1 MDMRMKTIYLAVA
14 SALALTAC
22 GGSSS
27 SSSSTPANS
36 SLTGILSDSY
46 VKGVTYSTSGGA
58 SGVTGTNGEFTYA
71 SGDTV
76 TFKIGQATLGS
87 VSMASTALSDLNG
100 NKVVRPKD
108 IAGVTDE
115 VDQKALAIAQVIQ
128 TAAGASTT
136 ATNIDVTANA
146 SKFTT
151 ADSVTSLAS
160 AATVLTGAGLA
171 PKSLANV
178 TTHLLNAPAKVK
190 SVTFTPTD
198 ITGLSDAN
206 RAIAYTTSTVNV
218 TYTDGTVKNY
228 PLSYVNLFNN
238 TDTGKTTD
246 GTAAAAVKTK
256 TGTVVNDAGGVP
268 FVPQTPDANSLMNI
282 GGTPYLVTHF
292 EYVNNDSIGAAALQA
307 GSAVAAANNW
317 YGKQPML
324 MTVAKLN
331 QSSTDGK
338 FTVDSIKQVDFSA
351 VNGLWI
357 PCAGSRSPWN
367 THLGSEEYEP
377 DARCEVDA
385 TYAALAGGS
394 CAAMEYTARMNA
406 FRSTYGEATASPYQ
420 YGRVPEVTVAAN
432 GTSTVE
438 KWYSLGRISREKI
451 QMFGDSRTAI
461 QGDDGTYTSL
471 TMFVADAP
479 GDLSAATLYAAKW
492 TQISADGTDGGEASL
507 NWIKLGHATHDEIKA
522 AVEAGV
528 TFNDLFQTSA
538 AADVA
543 GGFTTI
549 KTGHEVAKVEHLK
562 LKTGNFSTGVSI
574 ATLAAFLETRRY
586 AAIMGATTEFEKYE
600 GVAYNARD
608 NKAYAAMTRMTK
620 GMESVALSATEP
632 VNDIRLKKNS
642 SGAVYE
648 LSLSPGRLDSTGAII
663 NSDFVPT
670 LMKALVIGKDITADA
685 DGNKS
690 DLNGIASPDNLSF
703 SEHMRVLFIG
713 EDSGNHVNNY
723 LWAYHVDTGS
733 LVRIL
738 SLPMGAE
745 STGLQVVE
753 NMNGHAYIMSNYQHA
768 GDQNGYSAT
777 VHARILPLINPQKA
791 EVGYLGGLPAMR

>member
-1 MDMRMKTIYLAVA
+1 MKTICLAVA
-14 SALALTAC
+14 SALALAGC
-22 GGSSS
+22 GGGSG
-27 SSSSTPANS
+27 SSTPS
-36 SLTGILSDSY
+36 STALTGILSDSY

-71 SGDTV
+71 AGDTV
-76 TFKIGQATLGS
+76 SFKIGQANLGS
-87 VSMASTALSDLNG
+87 VSMASTALSDQNG
-100 NKVVRPKD
+100 NKLVRPKD

-115 VDQKALAIAQVIQ
+115 VDQKALAVAQVIQ
-128 TAAGASTT
+128 TVAGASTT
-136 ATNIDVTANA
+136 ATNIDVSANA
-146 SKFTT
+146 ALLSSASTI
-151 ADSVTSLAS
+151 DSLA
-160 AATVLTGAGLA
+160 AANAALTGAGLTPA
-171 PKSLANV
+171 PLSNV

-198 ITGLSDAN
+198 ISGLSDAN

-218 TYTDGTVKNY
+218 TYADGSVKNF
-228 PLSYVNLFNN
+228 PLSYAHLFNN
-238 TDTGKTTD
+238 TDTDKTAD
-246 GTAAAAVKTK
+246 GSAAAVVRNKN
-256 TGTVVNDAGGVP
+256 GVIQNDGNGNP
-268 FVPQTPDANSLMNI
+268 YIPQTPDANSLMDI

-292 EYVNNDSIGAAALQA
+292 EYENVDSTGAS
-307 GSAVAAANNW
+307 G
-317 YGKQPML
+317 YGKIPML
-324 MTVAKLN
+324 MTVAKLAQN
-331 QSSTDGK
+331 GTDGK
-338 FTVDSIKQVDFSA
+338 FTVDSIKQVDFSG

-385 TYAALAGGS
+385 TYAALGGGS
-394 CAAMEYTARMNA
+394 CLGMEYTARMNA
-406 FRSTYGEATASPYQ
+406 FRTLYGDATASPYN
-420 YGRVPEVTVAAN
+420 YGRVPEVTIAGN

-438 KWYSLGRISREKI
+438 KWYTLGRLSREKV

-471 TMFVADAP
+471 TMFVADAA
-479 GDLSAATLYAAKW
+479 GDLSAGSLYAAKW
-492 TQISADGTDGGEASL
+492 NQMSPIGTDGGEANLS
-507 NWIKLGHATHDEIKA
+507 WIKLGHATHADIKA
-522 AVEAGV
+522 AVDAGV
-528 TFNDLFQTSA
+528 TFNDLFLTA
-538 AADVA
+538 TVPTA
-543 GGFTTI
+543 GYTAI
-549 KTGHEVAKVEHLK
+549 KTGHEVAKVEYLQ
-562 LKTGNFSTGVSI
+562 LQSGSFAGVPV

-586 AAIMGATTEFEKYE
+586 AAMMGASTEFEKYE

-608 NKAYAAMTRMTK
+608 NKAYTAMSRMSK
-620 GMESVALSATEP
+620 GMEDVAADP
-632 VNDIRLKKNS
+632 ANHIRLKKNL

-648 LSLSPGRLDSTGAII
+648 LSLKPNQGDSLGAAID
-663 NSDFVPT
+663 SDFVPVS
-670 LMKALVIGKDITADA
+670 MKAIVVGTDITADA

-703 SEHMRVLFIG
+703 SERMRVLFIG

-745 STGLQVVE
+745 STGLQVVD

-768 GDQNGYSAT
+768 GDPIGDPTLYN
-777 VHARILPLINPQKA
+777 RIKPLIDVNKA
-791 EVGYLGGLPAMR
+791 EVGYLGGLPAMH